1 MHGGGGGWTCLGG
14 GGRELDMH
22 RGRGLDIDGGM
33 GGGQRCVMLEMILMM
48 MFTGRGRPEAGHA
61 DAAGD
66 TDHGHAL
73 ASGGARPQDPHL
85 LLPGHGA
92 QERFVFPCC
101 ACLLLL
107 SCLLF

>member
-1 MHGGGGGWTCLGG
+1 M
-14 GGRELDMH
+14 
-22 RGRGLDIDGGM
+22 
-33 GGGQRCVMLEMILMM
+33 MLEIILLM

-101 ACLLLL
+101 ARLLLL
-107 SCLLF
+107 SCLCSLVHAQAHFLSGIRVPLTVLLVTFGLD